1 MSKGETKYQADLI
14 GKIERLLP
22 GCSVFKNNPEELQG
36 VPDLLIL
43 FENHWAMLEVKLA
56 HDSDVRPNQQYYV
69 DHFNSM
75 SFCAFIFPE
84 NEKEVLDAL
93 QSAFGV
99 SRQTRLFKSK

>member
-1 MSKGETKYQADLI
+1 MSKAETIYQADLI
-14 GKIERLLP
+14 TRLESLLP
-22 GCSVFKNNPEELQG
+22 GCIVIKNNPEELQG

-43 FENHWAMLEVKLA
+43 FKNHWAMLEVKAA
-56 HDSDVRPNQQYYV
+56 HDSDLRPNQQYYV

-99 SRQTRLFKSK
+99 SRQTRLFKPK